1 MKKQLERFSLLATE
15 PGEIPFSFTHM
26 LASSLT
32 YLGYAVGRESVTG
45 ASAFGFRIW
54 VDTKANC
61 PSATSIFDFNLL
73 KTGVEL
79 NGYDCTYI
87 SRLWHE
93 EAQESERRE
102 QAHRAIVDA
111 IDQGIAP
118 VVWDI
123 GIPEWGV
130 VTGYDDDAQAYDTLS
145 IQNKRETMPYAQ
157 LGKREIPILSVTVPG
172 NPSDATPAELAR
184 RTIQAAVDH
193 ARGREW
199 EDRPNYENGLAAY
212 PHWANLV
219 RNVDQAS
226 FSSLYYIATYA
237 SLRRGAAIWLRG
249 VAAGDATLTP
259 AAAAYAQVA
268 GELRAALYLVRLNPA
283 FPTPELLDAL
293 HGNILRAYEAEQR
306 GVELLEKW
314 LK

>member
-1 MKKQLERFSLLATE
+1 MKNQLQNFHMLPCEA
-15 PGEIPFSFTHM
+15 GEIPFSFTHM

-32 YLGYAVGRESVTG
+32 YSGYAVGRESVTG
-45 ASAFGFRIW
+45 ASAFAFRIW

-73 KTGVEL
+73 KTGVEI

-93 EAQESERRE
+93 EAQEVERRE

-111 IDQGIAP
+111 IDGGIAP

-130 VTGYDDDAQAYDTLS
+130 IIGYDDDAQAYDTVS
-145 IQNKRETMPYAQ
+145 IQNKRETLPYAQ

-172 NPSDATPAELAR
+172 KPLDTSPAELAR
-184 RTIQAAVDH
+184 HTIRIAVDH

-219 RNVDQAS
+219 RTVDQAS
-226 FSSLYYIATYA
+226 FPSLYYVATYA
-237 SLRRGAAIWLRG
+237 SLRRSAAIWLRG
-249 VAAGDATLTP
+249 VAAGDASLAL
-259 AAAAYAQVA
+259 AAAAYSQVA
-268 GELRAALYLVRLNPA
+268 AALRASFYLVRLNPA
-283 FPTPELLDAL
+283 FPTPELLEAF
-293 HGNILRAYEAEQR
+293 HGGISKAYEAEQR
-306 GVELLEKW
+306 GVDLLEQW